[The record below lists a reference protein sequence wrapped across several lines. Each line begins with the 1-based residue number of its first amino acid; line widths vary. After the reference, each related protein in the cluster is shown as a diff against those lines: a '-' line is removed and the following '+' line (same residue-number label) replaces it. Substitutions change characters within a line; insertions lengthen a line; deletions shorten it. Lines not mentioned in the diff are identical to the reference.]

1 MLSLNSQCTKNV
13 SGPHQGLWV
22 KMKNQKMFVGCF
34 SLGKGWGIAQ
44 QSTNISS
51 LCIKKPEG
59 MHVLN
64 WGVGGGGES
73 FVDDTLL
80 WVVAG

>member
-1 MLSLNSQCTKNV
+1 MGIGIYIYAKLKFTVYQKRIRSASRLV
-13 SGPHQGLWV
+13 V
-22 KMKNQKMFVGCF
+22 KNQKMFVGCF

-59 MHVLN
+59 THVLN
-64 WGVGGGGES
+64 WGVGGGG
-73 FVDDTLL
+73 VLC
-80 WVVAG
+80 G